1 MKWKLSS
8 FNIVIGKM
16 YRAYPVAQGYTCKAG
31 VTGDVGL
38 IWNTTPVFLPEK
50 FHGLRSLAGCDPW
63 GHEESDTT
71 ERVRVRARARAHHS
85 LSVVEE
91 SSYKHLSQFV
101 CKVLFSINSVYSK
114 TKGHKIK
121 KLG

>member
-8 FNIVIGKM
+8 FNRVIGKM
-16 YRAYPVAQGYTCKAG
+16 YRAYPVAQGSTCKAG

-63 GHEESDTT
+63 GHEESDAT
-71 ERVRVRARARAHHS
+71 ERVHVRARARTHTTLSQWWRRVLINIYLS
-85 LSVVEE
+85 LSA
-91 SSYKHLSQFV
+91 KFCFPLI
-101 CKVLFSINSVYSK
+101 LFTLK
-114 TKGHKIK
+114 LKDIK
-121 KLG
+121 LRN